1 MDENKKILIIEDEQG
16 IADPL
21 SYALSTEGFDVQW
34 VSTADEGM
42 TIIKNNGAHFVILDI
57 GLPDKSG
64 FDLLKEIRRFSE
76 IPVLCLTA
84 RSDEIDRI
92 LGLELG
98 ADDYVVKPFSP
109 REVAARV
116 KAIQRRH
123 TPGKPANGS
132 PFQIDNNKR
141 QISYFD
147 EKLVLSRYEY
157 EILVLFINRPGWVFN
172 RQKIMDLVWLE
183 PDDSFDR
190 TIDSHIKS
198 IRAKLKAV
206 KPDIDPIETH
216 RGIGYSLRDNL

>member
-34 VSTADEGM
+34 VSTAAEGM
-42 TIIKNNGAHFVILDI
+42 TIIKDNRTHFVILDI

-64 FDLLKEIRRFSE
+64 FELLKEIRRFSE

-98 ADDYVVKPFSP
+98 ADDYVIKPFSP

-116 KAIQRRH
+116 KAIQRRN
-123 TPGKPANGS
+123 TPGKPSNGS

-141 QISYFD
+141 QISYFG

-157 EILVLFINRPGWVFN
+157 EILVLFVNRPGWVFN

-198 IRAKLKAV
+198 LRAKLKTIN
-206 KPDIDPIETH
+206 PDIDPIETH